1 MIHSASDP
9 AGEDPAVTSTQ
20 RDPGALPSGIYPR
33 LLKPA
38 CDRLFALATITA
50 CAPLFVLLGIWVAL
64 DSPGGAFYHQS
75 RVGRNGRPFRLHK
88 FRSMVTGAEAK
99 GAGALVERHDA
110 RVTRAGR
117 FLRATSLDELPQL
130 FNILK
135 GEMSLIGPRPTLQYQ
150 VDQYDDFQRRRL
162 LVKPGLTGLA
172 QVRGRKSLPWPERI
186 RADVEYVET
195 VSPWVDLSIL
205 IRTPFALFGGEG
217 QASSDPWKSR
227 TEGQAE
233 SDHWSKR
240 SQE

>member
-1 MIHSASDP
+1 MIPNASHSS
-9 AGEDPAVTSTQ
+9 GEGQTVTSTH
-20 RDPGALPSGIYPR
+20 PAAGAEPSGLYPR
-33 LLKPA
+33 FVKPA
-38 CDRLFALATITA
+38 CDRIFALLAITA
-50 CAPLFVLLGIWVAL
+50 FAPLFLLIAAWVAL
-64 DSPGGAFYHQS
+64 DSPGGAFYHQA

-88 FRSMVTGAEAK
+88 FRSMVTGAESK

-130 FNILK
+130 FNILA

-195 VSPWVDLSIL
+195 VSPWLDLAIL
-205 IRTPFALFGGEG
+205 IRTPLALFGGEG
-217 QASSDPWKSR
+217 QASSDPWR
-227 TEGQAE
+227 AQADGQGRP
-233 SDHWSKR
+233 DDQSKR
-240 SQE
+240 GQE